1 MTSIRTTSAD
11 AREKISEAIVQ
22 AEGRAR
28 ARTITADQILET
40 LDRIDNR
47 LDIAATNMIGI
58 TVKCDLHAHKVASTY
73 RGTAYSTW
81 FAATYR
87 RSGWYITDIYRD
99 HTYLSDHKTC
109 ILDLPEKAQKA
120 LAAKYKYMQ

>member
-1 MTSIRTTSAD
+1 M
-11 AREKISEAIVQ
+11 Q

-28 ARTITADQILET
+28 ARTITADQIMGM
-40 LDRIDNR
+40 LDRIDNH
-47 LDIAATNMIGI
+47 LGIADSNKIGI
-58 TVKCDLHAHKVASTY
+58 SIRCDLRAHKVASTY

-81 FAATYR
+81 FAAVYR
-87 RSGWYITDIYRD
+87 KSGWYITDIYRD